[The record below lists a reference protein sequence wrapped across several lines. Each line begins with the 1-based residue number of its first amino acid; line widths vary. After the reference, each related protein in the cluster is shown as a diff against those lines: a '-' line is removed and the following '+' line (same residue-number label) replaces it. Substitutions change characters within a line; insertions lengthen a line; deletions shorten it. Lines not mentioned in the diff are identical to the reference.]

1 MDWNKKRRGELREG
15 GKISR
20 RDKGRGTR
28 NVRGRMRGARS
39 KTCQGKKRGKGG
51 LGLEGAPS

>member
-1 MDWNKKRRGELREG
+1 MDWNKKRGELREG

-20 RDKGRGTR
+20 RDKERGTR

-39 KTCQGKKRGKGG
+39 KTCQGKKKR
-51 LGLEGAPS
+51 

>member
-39 KTCQGKKRGKGG
+39 KTCQGKKEVKGDWV
-51 LGLEGAPS
+51 

>member
-28 NVRGRMRGARS
+28 NDGWKDERS
-39 KTCQGKKRGKGG
+39 EEQDMSWEKRGKGG
-51 LGLEGAPS
+51 LDLKGAPS

>member
-1 MDWNKKRRGELREG
+1 MDWNNKRGELREG

-39 KTCQGKKRGKGG
+39 KTCQGKKEVKGDWV
-51 LGLEGAPS
+51 